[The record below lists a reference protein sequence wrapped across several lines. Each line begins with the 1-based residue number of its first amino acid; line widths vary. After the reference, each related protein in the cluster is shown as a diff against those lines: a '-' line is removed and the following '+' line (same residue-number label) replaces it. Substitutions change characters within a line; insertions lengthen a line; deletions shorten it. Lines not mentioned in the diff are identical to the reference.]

1 MYGKIRKI
9 HFIGI
14 GGIGMSGIAEVLLN
28 MGIGVSGSDLAGTP
42 VTRRLEK
49 LGATVFAGHDPKN
62 LEGSEVVVYSSAIGR
77 DNPEM
82 ISAEARRIPLIP
94 RAEMLAELMRLKF
107 GIAVA
112 GSHGKTTTSSMI
124 SSVLSRGGL
133 DPTIVIGGKLRA
145 IDSNARLGTG
155 RFMVVEAD
163 ESDGSF
169 EKLSPVITVLTN
181 VDREHLDHYGSVEAL
196 ESAFSRFLDKI
207 PFYGLAVACADC
219 RRTRELISGFGKKML
234 TYGISSPA
242 DITAGNVRVS
252 RGGTSFDVRR
262 GGSPL
267 GEVTLGAMGE
277 HNALNS
283 LAAVAVGT
291 EFGMSF
297 EEIRAG
303 LGEFRGTERRLQV
316 RGERGGVTVI
326 DDYGHHPSEVEVTV
340 RAVKSAF
347 SKEPTVVF
355 QPHRFSRTRLL
366 YDDFVRVLGGI
377 RSLHVLDIYPAG
389 EPPDAS
395 VSSEKLVRDI
405 RKAGNGT
412 ARHAPDPDALV
423 EELAGGLREG
433 DVVLTSGAGDVWKC
447 GEKLVEKMR

>member
-1 MYGKIRKI
+1 MYGKIKRI

-14 GGIGMSGIAEVLLN
+14 GGIGMSGIAEVLIN
-28 MGIGVSGSDLAGTP
+28 MGIGVSGSDLARTP

-49 LGATVFAGHDPKN
+49 LGATVFTGHDSEN
-62 LEGSEVVVYSSAIGR
+62 IGESEVVVYSSAVGR

-82 ISAEARRIPLIP
+82 ISAAARKIPLIP

-124 SSVLSRGGL
+124 SSVLSHGGL
-133 DPTIVIGGKLRA
+133 DPTIVVGGKLRT
-145 IDSNARLGTG
+145 IDSNAHLGTG

-181 VDREHLDHYGSVEAL
+181 VDKEHLDHYGSVEEL
-196 ESAFSRFLDKI
+196 ERAFERFLDKI

-219 RRTRELISGFGKKML
+219 GRTKKIISGFSKKLL
-234 TYGISSPA
+234 TYGINSPA
-242 DITAGNVRVS
+242 DIAAENIRVS
-252 RGGTSFDVRR
+252 KLETSFDVRCENYL
-262 GGSPL
+262 L
-267 GEVTLGAMGE
+267 GEVTLRAMGE

-283 LAAVAVGT
+283 LAAVAVGM
-291 EFGMSF
+291 EFGLSF
-297 EEIRAG
+297 ENIKAG

-316 RGERGGVTVI
+316 KSEKGGVTVI

-340 RAVKSAF
+340 RAVEAAF
-347 SKEPTVVF
+347 SKEPVLIF

-366 YDDFVRVLGGI
+366 YDDFVRVLGKI
-377 RSLHVLDIYPAG
+377 KNLHVLDIYPAG
-389 EPPDAS
+389 EKPENS

-405 RKAGNGT
+405 RKAGNAG
-412 ARHAPDPDALV
+412 ARYAADPEALV
-423 EELAGGLREG
+423 DELAGRLRGG

-447 GEKLVEKMR
+447 GERLAERMR